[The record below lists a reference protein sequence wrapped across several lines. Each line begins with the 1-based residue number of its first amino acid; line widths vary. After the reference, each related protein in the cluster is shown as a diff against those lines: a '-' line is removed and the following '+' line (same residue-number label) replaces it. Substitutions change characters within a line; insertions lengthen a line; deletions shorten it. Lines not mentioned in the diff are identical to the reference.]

1 MSEWP
6 ALPYEDWR
14 RTLETLHMYTQIVG
28 KLRLALSPPE
38 PQWAHVPLYVTARGL
53 STSTVPAGL
62 RAFDAELDL
71 LAHEL
76 VLRTSDGAV
85 QRRPLGG
92 DVAGFYRDVMLLLEL
107 LDVRVVITPM
117 PQEVDD
123 PIPFPE
129 DHTHA
134 TYVPEHAARFFRV
147 LSMVDL
153 VMKEH
158 RARFRGR
165 TSPVQFFWGT
175 FDIALTRY
183 SGRVVEPPPGV
194 GLLRRVGGDVEQ
206 ICAGWWPGDQ
216 RVPYPAFFAYG
227 YPKPEGIEHARLR
240 PEAAVWSG
248 LAGEFILPYDTVV
261 EGPDGGGRIHEFL
274 ESTYEEAA
282 RLMEWDRELSP
293 A

>member
-14 RTLETLHMYTQIVG
+14 PTRDTLHMYAQVVG

-38 PQWAHVPLYVTARGL
+38 PQWAHVALYVTARGL
-53 STSTVPAGL
+53 STSTIPTGL
-62 RAFDAELDL
+62 RALDAELDL
-71 LAHEL
+71 LGHEL

-92 DVAGFYRDVMLLLEL
+92 DVAGFYRDVTRLLEL
-107 LDVRVVITPM
+107 LDVSVAITPM

-129 DHTHA
+129 DHAHG

-165 TSPVQFFWGT
+165 TSPVHFFWGT
-175 FDIALTRY
+175 FDMALTRY
-183 SGRVVEPPPGV
+183 SGRAVEPPPGV
-194 GLLRRVGGDVEQ
+194 GLLRRVGGDAEQ
-206 ICAGWWPGDQ
+206 ICAGWWPGDE
-216 RVPYPAFFAYG
+216 RVRYPAFYAYG
-227 YPKPEGIEHARLR
+227 YPKPEGIEQARPR
-240 PEAAVWSG
+240 PDAAAWSEP
-248 LAGEFILPYDTVV
+248 AGEFILPYDALL
-261 EGPDGGGRIHEFL
+261 EGADPSGRIHEFL
-274 ESTYEEAA
+274 DSTYEEAA
-282 RLMEWDRELSP
+282 RLMEWDGELSP